1 MTMTFLISFGYVLCS
16 IFAVFGILS
25 IITCCLALLGTNW
38 SNSDIKEAIIPLVIC
53 IIITALCFAG
63 KESLKELKADR
74 IGHTCKCPI
83 HNCGEKPCLK

>member
-25 IITCCLALLGTNW
+25 IIACCLALLGTNW
-38 SNSDIKEAIIPLVIC
+38 SNREMQSAITPLVIC

-63 KESLKELKADR
+63 KESLKEMKADR
-74 IGHTCKCPI
+74 TGNACKCSI
-83 HNCGEKPCLK
+83 HNCGEK